1 MQAEQKA
8 ALGEAGRHGRLSP
21 DYAQEI
27 LSLGSAHSG
36 TVAAAGRLSPEYVQA
51 VAELLMNPAA
61 FSRVILDERFDR
73 ELAGWP
79 DDRLGEARR
88 VEGGYRMTPRLNE
101 KFFALGAPVGTP
113 LRDVVVGATFRK
125 LGGPPG
131 GVYGLLLRDRGPEPR
146 DGRNQTGRYYVAQAS
161 DRGDVGI
168 WRRELDRWVD
178 LVPWTRSAAVGPGEA
193 RNDLSFEVVGA
204 RLIFVVNG
212 MPVATANDAVLDQGG
227 VGVFVGGDG
236 NDVLLQRFVVRALS

>member
-1 MQAEQKA
+1 MHAEQKA
-8 ALGEAGRHGRLSP
+8 AQGEAARHGRLSA

-36 TVAAAGRLSPEYVQA
+36 TVAAAGRLSPEYAQA

-88 VEGGYRMTPRLNE
+88 VEGGYRMTPQLNK
-101 KFFALGAPVGTP
+101 KFFA
-113 LRDVVVGATFRK
+113 

-131 GVYGLLLRDRGPEPR
+131 GVYGLLLRDSGPEPR

-161 DRGDVGI
+161 DHGEVGI